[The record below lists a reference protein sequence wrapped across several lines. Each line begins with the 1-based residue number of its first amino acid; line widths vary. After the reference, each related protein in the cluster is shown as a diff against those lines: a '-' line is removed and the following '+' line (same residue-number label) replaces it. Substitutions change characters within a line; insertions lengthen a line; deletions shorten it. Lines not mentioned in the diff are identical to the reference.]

1 MSEARDLV
9 FFYNGVEMTDESVE
23 NVPVALPLPMKSGT
37 MRRGRKVWTVV
48 DVRNTEPLSTAGNP
62 VYRILVGSRASAI
75 LRRFRL
81 SVAPRFLW
89 ECLISRTVSW
99 VPAPAT
105 SNPSCR
111 FPAMGLPVCFRLRV
125 MGPTR
130 LAGLSVVTMVGEAGN
145 LCRVPASRKATSYS
159 TFANRILFAP
169 GPASDVPEPSSPPSL

>member
-1 MSEARDLV
+1 MLLGSC
-9 FFYNGVEMTDESVE
+9 GVCRC
-23 NVPVALPLPMKSGT
+23 SGT
-37 MRRGRKVWTVV
+37 MSGTGIKL
-48 DVRNTEPLSTAGNP
+48 DVRSCDSQKVRRHYGLATGPGDSPPGDFGRVVVQP
-62 VYRILVGSRASAI
+62 LVGSRASAM
-75 LRRFRL
+75 LLRFRL
-81 SVAPRFLW
+81 AVAPRFLW
-89 ECLISRTVSW
+89 ECLNSRTVSW